1 MLNELQ
7 HIAPKEIA
15 KGFMARF
22 VHTESF
28 TLSFVDVVA
37 GAELPEHA
45 HVHEQT
51 SQVIE
56 GEFEMVIG
64 GKTVLLKPGSV
75 VVIPSNVPHSG
86 RALTDCK
93 IQDVFCPVRED
104 YRSS

>member
-1 MLNELQ
+1 
-7 HIAPKEIA
+7 
-15 KGFMARF
+15 MARF
-22 VHTESF
+22 VHTKGF
-28 TLSFVDVVA
+28 TLSFVEVEA
-37 GAELPEHA
+37 GAVLPEHA

-51 SQVIE
+51 SQVIQ

-64 GKTVLLKPGSV
+64 GETVLLKPGSV

-86 RALTDCK
+86 RALTNCK

>member
-1 MLNELQ
+1 MILSELEK
-7 HIAPKEIA
+7 ITPKEIA
-15 KGFMARF
+15 KGFQARF
-22 VHTESF
+22 VHTEGF
-28 TLSFVDVVA
+28 TLSYVDVVA
-37 GAELPEHA
+37 GAKLPEHA

-64 GKTVLLKPGSV
+64 GETILLKPGSV

-104 YRSS
+104 YK

>member
-1 MLNELQ
+1 MLTKLENIE
-7 HIAPKEIA
+7 PREIA
-15 KGFMARF
+15 KGFRARF

-28 TLSFVDVVA
+28 TLSFIEVVA
-37 GAELPEHA
+37 GSILPEHH

-51 SQVIE
+51 SQVVS

-86 RALTDCK
+86 RALTNCT

-104 YRSS
+104 YK

>member
-7 HIAPKEIA
+7 HITPKEIA
-15 KGFMARF
+15 KGFTARF
-22 VHTESF
+22 VHTQGF

-86 RALTDCK
+86 SALTDCK
-93 IQDVFCPVRED
+93 IHDVFCPVRED